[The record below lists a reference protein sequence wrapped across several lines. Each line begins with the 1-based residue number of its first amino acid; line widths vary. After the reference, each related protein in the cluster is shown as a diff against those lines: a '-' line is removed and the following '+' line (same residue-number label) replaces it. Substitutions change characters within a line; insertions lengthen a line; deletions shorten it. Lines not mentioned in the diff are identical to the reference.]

1 MKTADKDSQKEQKI
15 KQKKNSESHPHQQK
29 PTQNSF
35 FPLCFILLLYSPTL
49 INENNL

>member
-35 FPLCFILLLYSPTL
+35 FLPYALYYYYTPPH
-49 INENNL
+49 